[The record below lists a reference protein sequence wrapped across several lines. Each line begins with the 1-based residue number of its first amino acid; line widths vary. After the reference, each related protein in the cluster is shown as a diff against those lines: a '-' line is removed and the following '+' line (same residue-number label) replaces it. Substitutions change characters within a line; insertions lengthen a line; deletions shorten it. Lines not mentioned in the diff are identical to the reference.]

1 MAGDDGEETGD
12 AFVSRARVWLEP
24 RGRGESRS
32 CLLCHYTHSSGS
44 FEFKKYEK
52 ARVCPQATRPRRDPD
67 ATPTRPR
74 RDPDATPTRPRR
86 DSDATPTLCFIMVYY
101 MFNATSKLPGANAQK
116 HILASARAH
125 KLAYVCRNSPADS
138 LGESCITAL
147 PQQLPYCYC
156 YCYCYYCYCYCYCYC
171 YYSCYCS
178 YYYYDYKYYYDD

>member
-1 MAGDDGEETGD
+1 MM
-12 AFVSRARVWLEP
+12 VR
-24 RGRGESRS
+24 RGETRSFLALECGLSHVDVANPVAVCCATTLIALVPSNSRNMR
-32 CLLCHYTHSSGS
+32 
-44 FEFKKYEK
+44 KP
-52 ARVCPQATRPRRDPD
+52 VCAHKRHDP
-67 ATPTRPR
+67 
-74 RDPDATPTRPRR
+74 
-86 DSDATPTLCFIMVYY
+86 DATPTLCFIMVYY